1 MNFDELKA
9 IIVEN
14 LDCDPEAVTMDAK
27 LLEDLEADSL
37 AAVEMNMAIEDA
49 CGTAIP
55 DEKLTEMKTVGD
67 IFNYLKDH
75 AA

>member
-1 MNFDELKA
+1 MTFDELKD
-9 IIVEN
+9 IIVESIG
-14 LDCDPEAVTMDAK
+14 CDADKVTPEAR

-37 AAVEMNMAIEDA
+37 AAVELNMAVEDA

-55 DEKLTEMKTVGD
+55 DELLPTMKTVAD
-67 IFNYLKDH
+67 ILGYLNK